1 MSVSSLRIAVRA
13 YSLLRSLAI
22 AILLVPA
29 SAFAAPVPT
38 GGPIAV
44 NMDQAKLIR
53 LPERAA
59 TIVIGN
65 PLVADITLQPGG
77 IIIVTGKSYGATN
90 FVAMDRNG
98 EVLLDR
104 IILVEGAADPIVTV
118 YRGIEREIL
127 QLHADLPAAHYARR
141 QRAILQIDARPGR
154 RAERPGR
161 RRRRIQASVTTI
173 RRGATAAPSA
183 NRNIGRKLHS

>member
-29 SAFAAPVPT
+29 SALAAPVPT

-104 IILVEGAADPIVTV
+104 IILVGSAADPIVTV
-118 YRGIEREIL
+118 YRGIDRESYSCTPICQPRITL
-127 QLHADLPAAHYARR
+127 GDGEKFFKSTLEQAGVLSGQAAGA
-141 QRAILQIDARPGR
+141 A
-154 RAERPGR
+154 
-161 RRRRIQASVTTI
+161 ASK
-173 RRGATAAPSA
+173 PQ
-183 NRNIGRKLHS
+183 

>member
-1 MSVSSLRIAVRA
+1 MSVSSLRIAMRA

-22 AILLVPA
+22 AILLVPT

-59 TIVIGN
+59 TIVVGN
-65 PLVADITLQPGG
+65 PLIADITLQPGG
-77 IIIVTGKSYGATN
+77 IIIVTAKSYGATN

-98 EVLLDR
+98 EVLLAR
-104 IILVEGAADPIVTV
+104 IILVESAADPIVTV
-118 YRGIEREIL
+118 HRGIERESYSCMPVCQPRITL
-127 QLHADLPAAHYARR
+127 GDSERFFKSTLDQAGALSGSGAGGGGCRR
-141 QRAILQIDARPGR
+141 
-154 RAERPGR
+154 
-161 RRRRIQASVTTI
+161 T
-173 RRGATAAPSA
+173 
-183 NRNIGRKLHS
+183 

>member
-22 AILLVPA
+22 ALLLVPA

-44 NMDQAKLIR
+44 AMNQAKLIR
-53 LPERAA
+53 LPERVA

-65 PLVADITLQPGG
+65 PLVADITLQSGG

-90 FVAMDRNG
+90 FVAMDRSG

-118 YRGIEREIL
+118 YRGIERESYSCTPICQPRITL
-127 QLHADLPAAHYARR
+127 GDSDKFFKLTLDQAGVLSGQAA
-141 QRAILQIDARPGR
+141 
-154 RAERPGR
+154 
-161 RRRRIQASVTTI
+161 
-173 RRGATAAPSA
+173 GAATSKPQ
-183 NRNIGRKLHS
+183 

>member
-44 NMDQAKLIR
+44 NMDQSKLIR

-90 FVAMDRNG
+90 FV
-98 EVLLDR
+98 LLDR
-104 IILVEGAADPIVTV
+104 IILVESAADPIVTV
-118 YRGIEREIL
+118 YRGIERESYSCMPICQPRITL
-127 QLHADLPAAHYARR
+127 GDSERFFKSTLDQAGVLSGQAAGA
-141 QRAILQIDARPGR
+141 A
-154 RAERPGR
+154 
-161 RRRRIQASVTTI
+161 ASK
-173 RRGATAAPSA
+173 PQ
-183 NRNIGRKLHS
+183 

>member
-13 YSLLRSLAI
+13 YFLLRSLAI

-29 SAFAAPVPT
+29 LAFAAPAPT
-38 GGPIAV
+38 GGTIPV
-44 NMDQAKLIR
+44 NIDQAKLIR

-77 IIIVTGKSYGATN
+77 VIIVTGKSYGATN

-104 IILVEGAADPIVTV
+104 IILVESPADPIVTV
-118 YRGIEREIL
+118 YRGVERESYSCMPVCQPRITL
-127 QLHADLPAAHYARR
+127 GDSDRFFKSALEQAGVLSGQAAGA
-141 QRAILQIDARPGR
+141 A
-154 RAERPGR
+154 
-161 RRRRIQASVTTI
+161 ASK
-173 RRGATAAPSA
+173 PQ
-183 NRNIGRKLHS
+183 

>member
-13 YSLLRSLAI
+13 YFLSWSLAI

-38 GGPIAV
+38 GGAIAV
-44 NMDQAKLIR
+44 NMDQSKLIR

-104 IILVEGAADPIVTV
+104 IIMVESAADPVVTV
-118 YRGIEREIL
+118 YRGIERESYSCMPICQPRITL
-127 QLHADLPAAHYARR
+127 GDSERFFKSTIDQAGVLSGQAAGA
-141 QRAILQIDARPGR
+141 A
-154 RAERPGR
+154 
-161 RRRRIQASVTTI
+161 AS
-173 RRGATAAPSA
+173 
-183 NRNIGRKLHS
+183 KQ

>member
-13 YSLLRSLAI
+13 YFLSWSLAI
-22 AILLVPA
+22 AILLIPV

-44 NMDQAKLIR
+44 NMDQSKPIR
-53 LPERAA
+53 VPGRAA

-98 EVLLDR
+98 EVLLER
-104 IILVEGAADPIVTV
+104 IILVESAADPIVTV
-118 YRGIEREIL
+118 YKGIERESYSCMPVCQPRITL
-127 QLHADLPAAHYARR
+127 GDSERFLKATLDQAGSLSGQAA
-141 QRAILQIDARPGR
+141 
-154 RAERPGR
+154 
-161 RRRRIQASVTTI
+161 
-173 RRGATAAPSA
+173 GAAAAKPQ
-183 NRNIGRKLHS
+183 

>member
-13 YSLLRSLAI
+13 HFLFRSLLI
-22 AILLVPA
+22 GILIGPA

-44 NMDQAKLIR
+44 TLDQAKLIR
-53 LPERAA
+53 VPERAA

-104 IILVEGAADPIVTV
+104 IIVVQSAADPIVTV
-118 YRGIEREIL
+118 YRGIERESYSCMPICQPRITL
-127 QLHADLPAAHYARR
+127 GDSERFFKFSLDQAGALSGQAAGA
-141 QRAILQIDARPGR
+141 A
-154 RAERPGR
+154 
-161 RRRRIQASVTTI
+161 ASK
-173 RRGATAAPSA
+173 PQ
-183 NRNIGRKLHS
+183 

>member
-13 YSLLRSLAI
+13 YSLLRSLAV

-29 SAFAAPVPT
+29 SAFAAPAPT

-53 LPERAA
+53 IPERSA

-98 EVLLDR
+98 EVLVDR
-104 IILVEGAADPIVTV
+104 IILVQSAADPIVTV
-118 YRGIEREIL
+118 YRGVERESYTCTPICQPRITL
-127 QLHADLPAAHYARR
+127 GDSERFLKAA
-141 QRAILQIDARPGR
+141 LD
-154 RAERPGR
+154 
-161 RRRRIQASVTTI
+161 QA
-173 RRGATAAPSA
+173 GALSGQAAGAAAAKPQ
-183 NRNIGRKLHS
+183 

>member
-1 MSVSSLRIAVRA
+1 MSVSSLRIAVRV
-13 YSLLRSLAI
+13 YFLLRSLAI

-29 SAFAAPVPT
+29 LAFAAPAPT
-38 GGPIAV
+38 GGIIPV
-44 NMDQAKLIR
+44 NLDQAKLIR

-77 IIIVTGKSYGATN
+77 VIIVTGKSYGVTN

-104 IILVEGAADPIVTV
+104 IIVVESPADRIVTV
-118 YRGIEREIL
+118 HRGIERESYSCMPICQPRITL
-127 QLHADLPAAHYARR
+127 GDSEKFFKSALDQAGALSGQAAGA
-141 QRAILQIDARPGR
+141 A
-154 RAERPGR
+154 
-161 RRRRIQASVTTI
+161 ASK
-173 RRGATAAPSA
+173 PQ
-183 NRNIGRKLHS
+183 

>member
-13 YSLLRSLAI
+13 YSLLRSLTI

-38 GGPIAV
+38 GGTIPV
-44 NMDQAKLIR
+44 NIDQAKLIR

-59 TIVIGN
+59 TIVVGN

-104 IILVEGAADPIVTV
+104 IILVESAADPIVTV
-118 YRGIEREIL
+118 YRGIERESYSCTPICQPRITL
-127 QLHADLPAAHYARR
+127 GDSERFFKSTIDQAGALSSQAAGA
-141 QRAILQIDARPGR
+141 A
-154 RAERPGR
+154 
-161 RRRRIQASVTTI
+161 ASK
-173 RRGATAAPSA
+173 PQ
-183 NRNIGRKLHS
+183 

>member
-13 YSLLRSLAI
+13 YFLLRPLAI

-29 SAFAAPVPT
+29 LAFAAPAPT
-38 GGPIAV
+38 GGTIAV
-44 NMDQAKLIR
+44 NIDQAKLIR

-77 IIIVTGKSYGATN
+77 VIIVTGKSYGATN

-104 IILVEGAADPIVTV
+104 IILVESVADRIVTV
-118 YRGIEREIL
+118 YRGVERESYSCMPVCQPRITL
-127 QLHADLPAAHYARR
+127 GDSDRFFKSALEQAGVLSGQAAGA
-141 QRAILQIDARPGR
+141 A
-154 RAERPGR
+154 
-161 RRRRIQASVTTI
+161 ASK
-173 RRGATAAPSA
+173 PQ
-183 NRNIGRKLHS
+183 

>member
-29 SAFAAPVPT
+29 SAFAAPAPT
-38 GGPIAV
+38 AGIIPVSI
-44 NMDQAKLIR
+44 DQAKLIR

-59 TIVIGN
+59 TIVVGN
-65 PLVADITLQPGG
+65 PLIADITLQPGG
-77 IIIVTGKSYGATN
+77 VIIVTGKSYGATN

-104 IILVEGAADPIVTV
+104 IILVESAADPIVTV
-118 YRGIEREIL
+118 YRGIERESYSCMPICQPRITL
-127 QLHADLPAAHYARR
+127 GDSEKFLKATLDQAGALSGQAAGA
-141 QRAILQIDARPGR
+141 A
-154 RAERPGR
+154 
-161 RRRRIQASVTTI
+161 ASK
-173 RRGATAAPSA
+173 PQ
-183 NRNIGRKLHS
+183 

>member
-1 MSVSSLRIAVRA
+1 MSVSAMRTAARA
-13 YSLLRSLAI
+13 CSLLRSLAI

-53 LPERAA
+53 VPERAA

-77 IIIVTGKSYGATN
+77 IIIVTGKSYGAPN
-90 FVAMDRNG
+90 FVAMDRND

-104 IILVEGAADPIVTV
+104 IIQVGSPADPIVTV
-118 YRGIEREIL
+118 YRGIDRGSYSCMPIC
-127 QLHADLPAAHYARR
+127 QP
-141 QRAILQIDARPGR
+141 
-154 RAERPGR
+154 
-161 RRRRIQASVTTI
+161 RITLGDSD
-173 RRGATAAPSA
+173 RFF
-183 NRNIGRKLHS
+183 